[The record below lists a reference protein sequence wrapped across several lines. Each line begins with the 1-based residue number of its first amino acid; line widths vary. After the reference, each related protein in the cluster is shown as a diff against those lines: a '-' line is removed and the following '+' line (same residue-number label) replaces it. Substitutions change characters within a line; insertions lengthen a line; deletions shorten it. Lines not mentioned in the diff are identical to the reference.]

1 MSITK
6 KFDDQR
12 RKQKNKFQLEEE
24 EKTKADEQVDKMVNG
39 VGNAAITLSDRMAPP
54 QVSSLKMQQTLNTV
68 EKAGEQVTELE
79 QLCDFTE
86 VEIGEFD
93 ETQAAKQL
101 QQQR

>member
-1 MSITK
+1 MAEVKEQLLKCKVDIMFKENLSAKMKEIKMSITK
-6 KFDDQR
+6 KFDDDR

-68 EKAGEQVTELE
+68 EKAGE
-79 QLCDFTE
+79 
-86 VEIGEFD
+86 
-93 ETQAAKQL
+93 
-101 QQQR
+101 

>member
-1 MSITK
+1 MAEVKEQLLKCKVDLMFKENLSAKMKEIKMSITK
-6 KFDDQR
+6 KFDDDR

-68 EKAGEQVTELE
+68 EKAGE
-79 QLCDFTE
+79 
-86 VEIGEFD
+86 
-93 ETQAAKQL
+93 
-101 QQQR
+101 

>member
-1 MSITK
+1 MAEVKEQLLKCKVDLMFKENLSAKMKEIKMSITK

-68 EKAGEQVTELE
+68 EKAGE
-79 QLCDFTE
+79 
-86 VEIGEFD
+86 
-93 ETQAAKQL
+93 
-101 QQQR
+101 